1 MEEGREESPPS
12 GDQSIRSSS
21 PSFLE
26 AFAEQRVEG
35 ERTEEEQK
43 QKRAHT
49 KTKKGEGPRMPRR
62 VEGWNDRNAPRLDG
76 S

>member
-49 KTKKGEGPRMPRR
+49 KTKKGRPRTPRR
-62 VEGWNDRNAPRLDG
+62 VEGGRE
-76 S
+76 